1 VLAVKA
7 GQSQPGPSSHRKL
20 ESNKIETVMVAAF
33 LIPPLFARAAGSVL
47 VAGAGAVAV
56 IIWRLRETRT
66 AVSLRKIIIPPLGMA
81 TGFSMFVDS
90 AFRVPWTWALTAFL
104 TGALILA
111 WPLLL
116 TTRLERQGE
125 TVRMKRSSAF
135 LAVILV
141 LAAIRFLARGYFDTV
156 LTAQQTAGI
165 FFILA
170 FGMILIWRVK
180 MLVDYRRLTSGLETS
195 AA

>member
-1 VLAVKA
+1 MMAL
-7 GQSQPGPSSHRKL
+7 PP
-20 ESNKIETVMVAAF
+20 
-33 LIPPLFARAAGSVL
+33 IPPFFAKAAGSFL
-47 VAGAGAVAV
+47 AAGAGAIVV
-56 IIWRLRETRT
+56 IMWRLREART

-90 AFRVPWTWALTAFL
+90 AFRVPWSWAGVAFL
-104 TGALILA
+104 MGAAVLA

-135 LAVILV
+135 LVVILV
-141 LAAIRFLARGYFDTV
+141 LAAIRIFARGYFNTI
-156 LTAQQTAGI
+156 LTAQQTAGV

-170 FGMILIWRVK
+170 FGMIVIWRAK
-180 MLVDYRRLTSGLETS
+180 MLLDFRRLTADLETG